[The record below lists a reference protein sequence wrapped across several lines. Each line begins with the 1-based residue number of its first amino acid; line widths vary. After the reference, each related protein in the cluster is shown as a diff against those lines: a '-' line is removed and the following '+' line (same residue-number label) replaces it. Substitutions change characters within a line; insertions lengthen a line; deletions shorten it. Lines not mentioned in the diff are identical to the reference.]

1 MYFWKVC
8 NGQVPRL
15 PASFGIS
22 SSFCVFVLFCRTSN
36 SFSVLLV
43 VFFVHFCLNLFG
55 KSHPKTTVGNVF
67 DSNRGREEFFSVGE
81 AV

>member
-8 NGQVPRL
+8 NGQVPSL

-43 VFFVHFCLNLFG
+43 FFLFYLDLFG
-55 KSHPKTTVGNVF
+55 RSHPKPTVGNVF
-67 DSNRGREEFFSVGE
+67 DSNRGGEEFFGVRE